1 MDPNIR
7 IGDAERDEAISRL
20 RAHHAAGRI
29 DMIEFDD
36 RMEKALEA
44 RTAGDLKAI
53 FRDLPDEPFDEPA
66 PAMPFPPRIAA
77 HPYVPAHRPM
87 QSVEARV
94 TRPTYAAPGFFWIVF
109 FVVIFTGMRLWPLL
123 VLAAVWFWGVA
134 PAIQGFKNPR
144 PVEHQR
150 FFYPAGD
157 IDAELRALVHA
168 NRKIDAVR
176 RFREV
181 YGGGLREAKE
191 AVDRIEREERGLGH

>member
-44 RTAGDLKAI
+44 RTAGDLKSI
-53 FRDLPDEPFDEPA
+53 FLDLPDEPFDELVP
-66 PAMPFPPRIAA
+66 PRPFPAA
-77 HPYVPAHRPM
+77 GPHPYVPAHRPM

-94 TRPTYAAPGFFWIVF
+94 TKPAYAAPGFFWIVF

-123 VLAAVWFWGVA
+123 VIAAVWFFGIV
-134 PAIQGFKNPR
+134 PAIQAARGPR
-144 PVEHQR
+144 PVERQR